1 MLSTLRDAFKVKDL
15 RTKLL
20 YTFAMLVVIRLGSNL
35 TIPGVNNKFLRDFIS
50 QQQGNAF
57 GFVNALD
64 DRS

>member
-35 TIPGVNNKFLRDFIS
+35 TIPGVNNKFLRDS
-50 QQQGNAF
+50 
-57 GFVNALD
+57 L
-64 DRS
+64 